1 LNFTYLASEFR
12 ISNEFGSIW
21 VAFGV
26 IAPSFFP
33 SIFVLSYLRV
43 RSNAGEVMGF
53 SFGGLTCPW
62 VCKHL
67 PYNINVGSTS
77 GMWPI
82 SLVISGP
89 GRDIPKKPR
98 FSEEL
103 DGQSIG
109 RQDTRLRIDL

>member
-26 IAPSFFP
+26 FAPSFFP

-43 RSNAGEVMGF
+43 RSNEAEVMGF
-53 SFGGLTCPW
+53 SFGGLNCPW

-77 GMWPI
+77 SMWPI

-98 FSEEL
+98 FSAEL